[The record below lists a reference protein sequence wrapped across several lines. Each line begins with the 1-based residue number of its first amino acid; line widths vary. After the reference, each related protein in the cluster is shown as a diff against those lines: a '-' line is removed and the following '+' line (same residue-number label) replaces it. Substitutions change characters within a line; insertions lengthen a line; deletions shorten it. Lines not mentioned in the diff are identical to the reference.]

1 MSLQKTTFSILL
13 ILLSDII
20 FGKAATSN
28 FLNLKINSI
37 ENSGDSLVKKSGT
50 PRCSEIACFTSIA
63 PTFQTDTFIIPASH
77 RFQVLAQS
85 GDAYPNGGVF
95 SSNFDFT
102 CFVPLNGSS
111 TEGTIT
117 LNHENYGFG
126 GMSIMNAQYDTS
138 THLWN
143 IENAGA
149 VDFSGVVRTERNC
162 SGGLTPW
169 GTVLMGEEIRTLVDT
184 NSDGYKDV
192 GWLVEVNPATR
203 QVMEYGNAGQQKLWA
218 MGRMRHENAAVS
230 FEDNKTVYFGEDDSL
245 GCVYKFIANS
255 AGDLSEGALFVLK
268 LDSILQFGE
277 PTNNNGAWIPIGN
290 STQSERNN
298 THQNA
303 YDLGATPFYGIEDVE
318 IGPDGFM
325 YFASKGHGRIYSFVD
340 NGTTISQFET
350 FVGGQNYTIQT
361 QDSTYSE
368 PWGIGNDNLA
378 FDGEGNLWVLQD
390 GSKNLIWL
398 VKNGHTQENPLVEIF
413 ASTPRGSE
421 PTGITFSPDKRFLF
435 MSIQHP
441 DSTNAFQLDASG
453 NLVKINKATMVVIAK
468 NEFLGNDNTVSIIK
482 QENEK
487 FQIQI
492 SPNPFSEELRIT
504 YSANIPQTGNLKI
517 FNSNGQV
524 VYQQQLVFS
533 SESKHQNISKS
544 SLKGVYWLQVLGSS
558 INFTYKII
566 AE

>member
-1 MSLQKTTFSILL
+1 
-13 ILLSDII
+13 
-20 FGKAATSN
+20 
-28 FLNLKINSI
+28 
-37 ENSGDSLVKKSGT
+37 
-50 PRCSEIACFTSIA
+50 
-63 PTFQTDTFIIPASH
+63 
-77 RFQVLAQS
+77 
-85 GDAYPNGGVF
+85 
-95 SSNFDFT
+95 
-102 CFVPLNGSS
+102 
-111 TEGTIT
+111 
-117 LNHENYGFG
+117 
-126 GMSIMNAQYDTS
+126 
-138 THLWN
+138 
-143 IENAGA
+143 
-149 VDFSGVVRTERNC
+149 
-162 SGGLTPW
+162 
-169 GTVLMGEEIRTLVDT
+169 
-184 NSDGYKDV
+184 
-192 GWLVEVNPATR
+192 
-203 QVMEYGNAGQQKLWA
+203 
-218 MGRMRHENAAVS
+218 
-230 FEDNKTVYFGEDDSL
+230 
-245 GCVYKFIANS
+245 
-255 AGDLSEGALFVLK
+255 
-268 LDSILQFGE
+268 
-277 PTNNNGAWIPIGN
+277 
-290 STQSERNN
+290 
-298 THQNA
+298 
-303 YDLGATPFYGIEDVE
+303 
-318 IGPDGFM
+318 M
-325 YFASKGHGRIYSFVD
+325 YFASKGHGRIYRFVD

-350 FVGGQNYTIQT
+350 FVGGRNYTIQT
-361 QDSTYSE
+361 QDSTYNE

-544 SLKGVYWLQVLGSS
+544 SLKGIYWLQVLGSS

>member
-1 MSLQKTTFSILL
+1 MSISKTTFSTLL
-13 ILLSDII
+13 IFLSNIV
-20 FGKAATSN
+20 FGNAVPST
-28 FLNLKINSI
+28 FLNFKINYK
-37 ENSGDSLVKKSGT
+37 ENNSDSLVKKSSS
-50 PRCSEIACFTSIA
+50 PRCAEIACFTSIT
-63 PTFQTDTFIIPASH
+63 PTFQTDSFIIPESH
-77 RFQVLAQS
+77 SFLVLAQS

-111 TEGTIT
+111 TEGIIT

-126 GMSIMNAQYDTS
+126 GMSIMNAHYDTS

-149 VDFSGVVRTERNC
+149 VDFSGVVKTERNC

-192 GWLVEVNPATR
+192 GWLVEVNPVTR

-218 MGRMRHENAAVS
+218 MGRMKHENAAVS
-230 FEDNKTVYFGEDDSL
+230 FEDSKTVYYGEDDSL
-245 GCVYKFIANS
+245 GCVYKFIANT

-277 PTNNNGAWIPIGN
+277 PTNNNGTWIPIGN

-303 YDLGATPFYGIEDVE
+303 YDIGATAFYGIEDVE
-318 IGPDGFM
+318 IGPDGFI
-325 YFASKGHGRIYSFVD
+325 YFASKGHGRIYRFVD
-340 NGTTISQFET
+340 NGTTITQFET
-350 FVGGQNYTIQT
+350 FVGGRNYTIET
-361 QDSTYSE
+361 QDSTYNE

-390 GSKNLIWL
+390 GSKNLIWV
-398 VKNGHTQENPLVEIF
+398 VKNGHTQESPLVEIF

-421 PTGITFSPDKRFLF
+421 PTGITFSPDKRFIF
-435 MSIQHP
+435 MSLQHP
-441 DSTNAFQLDASG
+441 DTTNTFQLDASG
-453 NLVKINKATMVVIAK
+453 NLVKINKASMLVIARK
-468 NEFLGNDNTVSIIK
+468 ELLGNNLPLSLFKD
-482 QENEK
+482 EK
-487 FQIQI
+487 EGLQIQI

-504 YSANIPQTGNLKI
+504 YSSDIPQLVNLKI
-517 FNSNGQV
+517 FNLEGKV
-524 VYQQQLVFS
+524 IYGQQLIFT
-533 SESKHQNISKS
+533 SESKQLIISKA
-544 SLKGVYWLQVLGSS
+544 SLKGIYWLQILGTT
-558 INFTYKII
+558 INYTYKII